1 MNKNININDFDYD
14 LPKERIAS
22 EPLANRD
29 KSKLLSCN
37 ENGEISHHIFSDIV
51 DLIPQGSLIAFNKTK
66 VISARLLCTKPTGG
80 KAELLLFE
88 PQDDYQISLSSR
100 KNVVWK
106 CIVGGRKINPGLELL
121 TENEGVKLTARII
134 EKTENEA
141 DVEFEWNSDITF
153 AEVLNIIG
161 NVPLPPYIK
170 REAKKSDKQNYQTV
184 YAKYDGSV
192 AAPTAG
198 LHFTDNV
205 LRALKQKNIDE
216 MEVTLHVGL
225 GTFLPVVD
233 DDVSKHVM
241 HREKI
246 IIKLD
251 EIKKIRDFFSN
262 RNASELF
269 IATGTTSVRTL
280 ESLYWHAVKVYFENI
295 DPAFIK
301 TEQWVY
307 QNYESKKLPT
317 IIELFNEL
325 INKLEEI
332 NIETIEGE
340 TSLMIVPGYEFK
352 LIEALITNFHMPK
365 STLLMLI
372 SAFVGDDNRRA
383 IYEAALNNDYRFLS
397 YGDSSFL
404 IRK

>member
-1 MNKNININDFDYD
+1 MNKNFNINEFDYD
-14 LPKERIAS
+14 LPKDRIAS
-22 EPLANRD
+22 EPLENRD
-29 KSKLLSCN
+29 ESKLLFCN

-66 VISARLLCTKPTGG
+66 VISARILCTKPTGG

-88 PQDDYQISLSSR
+88 PHDDYQISLSSR

-106 CIVGGRKINPGLELL
+106 CIVGGRKINPGIELFA
-121 TENEGVKLTARII
+121 ENQGVKLTAKII
-134 EKTENEA
+134 EKTDNEA

-205 LRALKQKNIDE
+205 LKSFKQKKIGE
-216 MEVTLHVGL
+216 TEVTLHVGL

-233 DDVSKHVM
+233 DDVTKHVM
-241 HREKI
+241 HRETI

-262 RNASELF
+262 RNANQLF

-280 ESLYWHAVKVYFENI
+280 ESLYWHAVKVYFNKI
-295 DPAFIK
+295 DPSIIK
-301 TEQWVY
+301 TEQWIY
-307 QNYESKKLPT
+307 NDYDNINLPK
-317 IIELFNEL
+317 INEL
-325 INKLEEI
+325 LDELIIKLEQES
-332 NIETIEGE
+332 IEKIEGE

-372 SAFVGDDNRRA
+372 SAFVGDDIRRS
-383 IYEAALNNDYRFLS
+383 IYESALNNDYRFLS